1 MNDIPVVWWR
11 KQFFRFRNHQVV
23 HSITQLSIHVITD
36 SSLIK
41 SEILFYV
48 DIISIIVWI

>member
-1 MNDIPVVWWR
+1 MNDIPIVWWR
-11 KQFFRFRNHQVV
+11 KPFFRFRNHQLG
-23 HSITQLSIHVITD
+23 HSIVLMSIHAITD

-48 DIISIIVWI
+48 DIISIIVWV